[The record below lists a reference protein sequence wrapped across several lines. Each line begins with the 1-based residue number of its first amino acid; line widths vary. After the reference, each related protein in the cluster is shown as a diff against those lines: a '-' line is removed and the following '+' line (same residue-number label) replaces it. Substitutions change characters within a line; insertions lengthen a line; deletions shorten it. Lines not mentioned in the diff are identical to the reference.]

1 MKRPVLFV
9 LLALTAGASFAA
21 DVPAAKPSPAD
32 EKVERAIRDS
42 LPLCNGSKIMEGDLE
57 HSIPANMKATLVK
70 LESERGVC
78 NGQFIGMVSKEGGF
92 YLGNPW
98 FLDGEQGTLEEKLKS
113 FTWRNMQENFT
124 PIIDRNK
131 TRDGLYKVT
140 LMQTTERGKLP
151 LEGEVDPAGT
161 IFFLGHF
168 RPLNEDVRVSRLKI
182 FEPFTAAAPSEGA
195 EKPAVTIIEFSDF
208 ECPSCQRAAAY
219 LDPILSKYKDKVRYI
234 RYDLPLV
241 STHPWAFSAA
251 VAGRAVYRQ
260 KPELFWEY
268 KKQVYINQEKLNAF
282 NFDEFAENFAK
293 DHTLD
298 MQKYAT
304 DTASQDLK
312 DQILRGVGTAFSN
325 DIRSTPSYVVN
336 GTIVDAGPEGKDL
349 EKYVALLLK

>member
-1 MKRPVLFV
+1 MKRTVLFLLLV
-9 LLALTAGASFAA
+9 LASGVLFAEDA
-21 DVPAAKPSPAD
+21 PATKPSPAD
-32 EKVERAIRDS
+32 EKVDRAIRDS
-42 LPLCNGSKIMEGDLE
+42 LPLCNGSKIMEADLE
-57 HSIPANMKATLVK
+57 HSVPANMKATLVK

-92 YLGNPW
+92 YLGTPW
-98 FLDGEQGTLEEKLKS
+98 FLDGEQGSLEEKLKS

-151 LEGEVDPAGT
+151 MEGEVDPAGT

-168 RPLNEDVRVSRLKI
+168 RPLNEDVRVSRLKM
-182 FEPFTAAAPSEGA
+182 FEPFTAGAPAEGA
-195 EKPAVTIIEFSDF
+195 ANPAVTIIEFSDF
-208 ECPSCQRAAAY
+208 ECPSCQRAAGY

-241 STHPWAFSAA
+241 TTHPWAFSAA

-268 KKQVYINQEKLNAF
+268 KKQVYLNQEKLNAF
-282 NFDEFAENFAK
+282 TFDDFAENFAK
-293 DHTLD
+293 DHELD
-298 MQKYAT
+298 MQKYAA

-312 DQILRGVGTAFSN
+312 DQILKGVGIAFSN